1 MSSKKRAAPK
11 SHKEKQAKQSKTN
24 PISRTEKLEQLRKMS
39 EQWKHHESTDL
50 FAPKA
55 QSKAEAN
62 LPPALEDIVA
72 HISMSK
78 RRNGEY
84 LPVVHAVNSNKQ
96 VPFLLPPMQVVDSR
110 LSKDGNL
117 GDFGN
122 NNPDKA
128 RYTVSLEA
136 DCDSKVRKLFPG
148 LAKRQKEVVDKVP
161 QVCHD
166 LMAAAYYHDES
177 NSWDEARGDLELDE
191 FVEKSNK
198 SCLKTVIDDDEP
210 VKTISL
216 TRRFTDFRGGS
227 NAPVFW
233 KVNREGHL
241 EQIEPKDIAKGAL
254 VQCVAS
260 FRAYNVNA
268 EMYGVSLD
276 LGKDIIVCYVPPK
289 EEPHTAKVDVPFIEF
304 DC

>member
-1 MSSKKRAAPK
+1 MASKKRAAPK
-11 SHKEKQAKQSKTN
+11 TLDEKQPKQSKTN
-24 PISRTEKLEQLRKMS
+24 PISRTEKLEQLRKLS
-39 EQWKHHESTDL
+39 DQWKHHESTDL
-50 FAPKA
+50 FEPK
-55 QSKAEAN
+55 SPGKAEAK

-84 LPVVHAVNSNKQ
+84 LPVVHAVDSNKQ

-128 RYTVSLEA
+128 RFTVSLEA
-136 DCDSKVRKLFPG
+136 DCNSKVRELFPN
-148 LAKRQKEVVDKVP
+148 LKERQKEVFDKVP
-161 QVCHD
+161 KVCHD

-177 NSWDEARGDLELDE
+177 NCWDDARGDLELDE

-198 SCLKTVIDDDEP
+198 SCLKTVMDDDEP
-210 VKTISL
+210 VNTISL

-233 KVNREGHL
+233 KVNRSGRL
-241 EQIEPKDIAKGAL
+241 EQIEPKSIEKGAL

-268 EMYGVSLD
+268 DMYGVSLD
-276 LGKDIIVCYVPPK
+276 LGKDIVVCYVPPK
-289 EEPHTAKVDVPFIEF
+289 DKPQTAKVDVPFIEF